1 MTMTLNK
8 FLTSVFVFMLL
19 GASTQAQ
26 VTDEELKKYA
36 IAMDSIET
44 LKFQLTGTLNKIAKG
59 NDKISAKRYTT
70 LIPIVNDAA
79 KLAEANATPEE
90 IAYLKQAVTTRNEET
105 IKFQKAFQ
113 SLVSEYI
120 GDKAVS
126 KIRNALKTDTLLQKK
141 YDSLTRKLH

>member
-1 MTMTLNK
+1 MTLNK

-120 GDKAVS
+120 GDKAVRAS
-126 KIRNALKTDTLLQKK
+126 LKTLPL
-141 YDSLTRKLH
+141 